1 MAAEISVS
9 TDPDWSHVYIRLGL
23 GTGNPAG

>member
-9 TDPDWSHVYIRLGL
+9 TDPDWSHVYIRLRF
-23 GTGNPAG
+23 GTENPAG